1 MQFDMLAIGDTTID
15 AFIRLKDA
23 RVNCD
28 INDENCM
35 LCMRFGDKIPFEFVE
50 IVPAVG
56 NSANA
61 AVSAARLGLSVAVRV
76 HVGDDE
82 NGKTCIDTFAKEGVD
97 TSLIVTEQG
106 KKTNYHYVLW
116 YEAERTILLKHE
128 SFSYSMPNLPEP
140 PKWIYLSSV
149 GEGTESYHD
158 EIAAY
163 LSAHPEVKLA
173 FQPGTFQMN
182 MGAERLKALYA
193 RSDIFFCNKEEA
205 ERILSVKENDIKKLL
220 AGIRALGVKIAVITD
235 GREGLYADD
244 GTHAFHIPMYPDPAP
259 PKERTG
265 AGDATAS
272 TTVAGL
278 IAGETL
284 ENALKWG
291 LINSMHVVQEI
302 GAQKGL
308 LSRAQ
313 IAEWLSKAPADFK
326 ATPLS

>member
-1 MQFDMLAIGDTTID
+1 MDILAIGDTTID

-28 INDENCM
+28 LNDENCM
-35 LCMRFGDKIPFEFVE
+35 LCVRFGDKIPYEFVE

-61 AVSAARLGLSVAVRV
+61 AVAAARLGLSAAVRV

-82 NGKTCIDTFAKEGVD
+82 NGKSCIDAFAKAGVD
-97 TSLIVTEQG
+97 TSLIVTEAG

-116 YEAERTILLKHE
+116 YESERTILLKHE
-128 SFSYSMPNLPEP
+128 SFSYAMPDMAEP

-149 GEGTESYHD
+149 GEGTEHYHD

-163 LSAHPEVKLA
+163 LSAHPEVKFA
-173 FQPGTFQMN
+173 FQPGTFQMK
-182 MGAERLKALYA
+182 MGKERLAALYA

-205 ERILSVKENDIKKLL
+205 QRILGTDERDEKKLL
-220 AGIRALGVKIAVITD
+220 SAMRALGVKTAVITD
-235 GREGLYADD
+235 GRNGLSADD
-244 GTHAFHIPMYPDPAP
+244 GTTAFSLPMYPDMAP

-284 ENALKWG
+284 EGALKWG
-291 LINSMHVVQEI
+291 LVNSMHVVQEI

-308 LSRAQ
+308 LTRAEIQ
-313 IAEWLSKAPADFK
+313 EWLAKAPADFVAK
-326 ATPLS
+326 TLA